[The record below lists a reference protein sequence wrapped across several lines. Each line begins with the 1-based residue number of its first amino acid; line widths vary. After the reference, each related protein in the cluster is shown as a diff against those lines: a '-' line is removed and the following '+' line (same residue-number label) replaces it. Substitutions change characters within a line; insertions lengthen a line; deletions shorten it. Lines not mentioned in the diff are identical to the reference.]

1 MGINEIVKN
10 SIRRNGL
17 ISRGDGVLVAV
28 SGGPDSVALLR
39 LLVELRE
46 DLELHLEVAHLQHGI
61 RGAEGEGDAEF
72 VAELA
77 KKLDLPSHLKTIDVP
92 RIKVKAGKGNLE
104 ALARAERY
112 RFFAQLIRD
121 RSLDKVATAHTQD
134 DQAETVLMWFLRG
147 SGMTGIGGMAPLQC
161 MNFPWN
167 GAPGD
172 ITVVRPLL
180 EVAKAE
186 ILEYLTRKSQPY
198 RLDRTNQDTALLRNW
213 VRLELLP
220 SICQRLDGRLNERL
234 GRQARLIREEDQ
246 LLDGLARQKLEELC
260 AGGGL
265 RREGLLAEPAAMQ
278 RRLLR
283 LWIEKAR
290 GNLRGLGFV
299 HVDDLLRL
307 IKDGPPQGRLALPG
321 ALELAREYGT
331 LKLVRRTTG
340 FKRSCY
346 SYEFNAGSSLR
357 IPQAG
362 SEIRSEVI
370 KAPLVRYPAD
380 FKEAV
385 FDSACLTGPLA
396 VRNFRRGDY
405 FQPLGMTGHKKIK
418 DLFIENKLTLSARAN
433 WPLLVLGREVL
444 WIPGYGRSELAKVT
458 RQTERI
464 LKLNLVSLGT

>member
-1 MGINEIVKN
+1 
-10 SIRRNGL
+10 
-17 ISRGDGVLVAV
+17 
-28 SGGPDSVALLR
+28 
-39 LLVELRE
+39 VELR
-46 DLELHLEVAHLQHGI
+46 DELRLYLEVAHLQHGM
-61 RGAEGEGDAEF
+61 RGAEANEDAEF

-77 KKLDLPSHLKTIDVP
+77 KKLDLPFHLKTIDVP
-92 RIKVKAGKGNLE
+92 EIKVSVGKGNLE

-121 RSLDKVATAHTQD
+121 RSLDKVVTAHTQD

-147 SGMTGIGGMAPLQC
+147 SGMTGIGGMAPLQY
-161 MNFPWN
+161 MNLPGI
-167 GAPGD
+167 GAPSGV
-172 ITVVRPLL
+172 TVVRPLL
-180 EVAKAE
+180 GVAKAE

-220 SICQRLDGRLNERL
+220 SIRQRFDGRLHERL
-234 GRQARLIREEDQ
+234 GQQARLIREEDQ
-246 LLDGLARQKLEELC
+246 LLDGLARRKLEGIC
-260 AGGGL
+260 AGDGL
-265 RREGLLAEPAAMQ
+265 RRDGFLAEPAAMQ

-283 LWIEKAR
+283 LWIGKAR

-299 HVDDLLRL
+299 HVEELLRL
-307 IKDGPPQGRLALPG
+307 IKQGAPQGRLALPG
-321 ALELAREYGT
+321 VLELVREYDT
-331 LKLVRRTTG
+331 LKLVRRTTEI
-340 FKRSCY
+340 KRSCY

-370 KAPLVRYPAD
+370 KAPLARYPAD

-385 FDSACLTGPLA
+385 FDSARLTGPLA

-405 FQPLGMTGHKKIK
+405 FQPLGMNGHKKIK
-418 DLFIENKLTLSARAN
+418 DLFIEYKLTSSTRAT
-433 WPLLVLGREVL
+433 WPLLVLGQEVL

-458 RQTERI
+458 GQTEQI

>member
-1 MGINEIVKN
+1 M
-10 SIRRNGL
+10 SIKENVRATIQRHKL
-17 ISRGDGVLVAV
+17 ISRGDRALVAV
-28 SGGPDSVALLR
+28 SGGPDSVALLH
-39 LLVELRE
+39 LLVELR
-46 DLELHLEVAHLQHGI
+46 DELRLYLEVAHLQHGM
-61 RGAEGEGDAEF
+61 RGAEADGDAEF
-72 VAELA
+72 VAESA
-77 KKLDLPSHLKTIDVP
+77 KKLDLPFHLKTIDLP
-92 RIKVKAGKGNLE
+92 QIKASAGKGNLE

-147 SGMTGIGGMAPLQC
+147 SGMTGIGGMAPLQY
-161 MNFPWN
+161 MHLPGN
-167 GAPGD
+167 GAPTD
-172 ITVVRPLL
+172 VTVVRPLL

-186 ILEYLTRKSQPY
+186 ILEYLTRKGQPY

-220 SICQRLDGRLNERL
+220 SIRRRLDGHLNERL

-246 LLDGLARQKLEELC
+246 LLDGLARQKLEGLC
-260 AGGGL
+260 AAGGL
-265 RREGLLAEPAAMQ
+265 CRDGLLAEPAAMQ

-283 LWIEKAR
+283 LWVEKAR

-299 HVDDLLRL
+299 HLDDLLRL

-331 LKLVRRTTG
+331 LRLVRRTIG
-340 FKRSCY
+340 VKRSCY
-346 SYEFNAGSSLR
+346 SYEFNPGSPLR
-357 IPQAG
+357 IPPAG

-385 FDSACLTGPLA
+385 FDSARLTAPLT

-405 FQPLGMTGHKKIK
+405 FQPLGMNGHKKIK